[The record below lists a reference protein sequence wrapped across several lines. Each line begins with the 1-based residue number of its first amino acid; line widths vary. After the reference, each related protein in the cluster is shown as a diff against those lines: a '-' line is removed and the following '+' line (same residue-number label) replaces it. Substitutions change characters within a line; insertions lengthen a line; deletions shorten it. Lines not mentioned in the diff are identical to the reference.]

1 MYKILF
7 LLGMLLCSPIWSK
20 ATHLV
25 GGEITYE
32 CQGYNEA
39 DDTYTYNIVL
49 TVYNDCGPAN
59 VNNTFFD
66 IQASIGVFEDDE
78 DLFENLLLNY
88 PGSYESID
96 TELNNPCVTSPIS
109 ACVRKAVYEGTVDL
123 DFAEGGY
130 TVVYQRC
137 CRNWSISNVSNAG
150 STGMTLQAYIPE
162 PEDDICNNSPVFN
175 DLPPSFL
182 CNNYE
187 FELDFSANDAD
198 GDSLVYE
205 LCTPYWGGSVD
216 FPQPSPPEPPPYSTI
231 TWSAGYSSN
240 ITFSTVNG
248 ISFDSQ
254 TGILSGMPDEVG
266 IFAIAICVSEYRDGE
281 LLSQISRDYQIGIY
295 NCPSVIES
303 FFSEQNLL
311 DACDGLTVEFENNSS
326 NSDSYFWDFGVE
338 NMESDTSIEL
348 DPVFEFPEPGTYLV
362 TLIAEPG
369 GVCADTSFQL
379 YTVNDPLDVFFDTP
393 EIDCYPA
400 ANFSFAAQGNY
411 SDTALFSWEFGNS
424 SLTSTLENPQN
435 IVFPGPGTYEV
446 SLTVESGVCIT
457 SVFSDLTIPDN
468 VEAEIVEQTEFCTG
482 LEISFNNASTN
493 ADEYL
498 WIFGEF
504 GDQYFSTETSPT
516 ILFEEEGPVSVTLI
530 AYNDLACP
538 DTATQNFEVYPYMM
552 PYFELDQDVY
562 CFDGHSIDLSAG
574 GTYQE
579 DIAVI
584 EWDLGA
590 NSAQFFSNQITT
602 STNYSEP
609 GYYPITLTIFENNC
623 EKNYTQIAEIH
634 PNPKAE
640 FMVLDSNGCKPLIVQ
655 FINLSE
661 AWTDM
666 TYEWDFG
673 NGAFSTQES
682 PMTTY
687 PYSGFYFPTLSISTA
702 EGCIG
707 EDSYTLEWPIHA
719 FPIPQAN
726 FSIEPNVVDILTP
739 LINVTDLSLS
749 SIDVFY
755 EFSNGDSMDSPNFN
769 YTFSDAGQWQITQTV
784 WNEYGC
790 TDKVTGGVIVK
801 GFLFFMPNAFTPNGD
816 GYNDVLLPEYT
827 GILTYSLQIYNRWG
841 QIAFTSDNPDY
852 GWDGFNAQDGVYN
865 YIVKLTDLT
874 KTPYHFTGSITLT
887 R

>member
-1 MYKILF
+1 
-7 LLGMLLCSPIWSK
+7 MLVLYPVWGI

-32 CQGYNEA
+32 CQGYNAA
-39 DDTYTYNIVL
+39 DGTYTYNIVL

-66 IQASIGVFEDDE
+66 LEASVGIFESDD
-78 DLFENLLLNY
+78 DLYENLLISY
-88 PGSYESID
+88 PGDFDYID

-109 ACVRKAVYEGTVDL
+109 ACVRKAIYEETIDL

-130 TVVYQRC
+130 EIVYQRC

-150 STGMTLQAYIPE
+150 STGMTLHAYIPE

-175 DLPPSFL
+175 DLPPAFL

-187 FELDFSANDAD
+187 FELDFSASDAD

-216 FPQPSPPEPPPYSTI
+216 FPQPSPPEPPPFSTI
-231 TWSAGYSSN
+231 SWSSGYSAT
-240 ITFSTVNG
+240 IPFSSVSG
-248 ISFDSQ
+248 ISFDAQ
-254 TGILSGMPDEVG
+254 TAVLTGIPDEVG
-266 IFAIAICVSEYRDGE
+266 IFAIAICVSEYRDGV

-303 FFSEQNLL
+303 VFSEQYYL
-311 DACDGLTVEFENNSS
+311 DICDGLEVEFDNISS
-326 NSDSYFWDFGVE
+326 NSDEFFWDFGVE
-338 NMESDTSIEL
+338 NMESDTSSEL
-348 DPVFEFPEPGTYLV
+348 EPSFTFPEPGTYLV

-369 GVCADTSFQL
+369 GICADTSYQL
-379 YTVNDPLDVFFDTP
+379 YTVNDPLNISFDTP

-400 ANFSFAAQGNY
+400 ANFSFSAEGNY
-411 SDTALFSWEFGNS
+411 SDTATFTWDFGNS
-424 SLTSTLENPQN
+424 TAGSTLENPTN
-435 IVFPGPGTYEV
+435 IVFPGSGNYEIT
-446 SLTVESGVCIT
+446 LTVESGYCIN
-457 SVFSDLTIPDN
+457 SFSSDLIIPEE
-468 VEAEIVEQTEFCTG
+468 VEAIIVEQTEFCNG
-482 LEISFNNASTN
+482 LEVTFENASIN

-498 WIFGEF
+498 WAIGEF
-504 GDQYFSTETSPT
+504 GSQYFSTETTPT
-516 ILFEEEGPVSVTLI
+516 ILFDEEGSYPVTLI
-530 AYNDLACP
+530 AYGDLACP
-538 DTATQNFEVYPYMM
+538 DTASSTIEVYPYMM
-552 PYFELDQDVY
+552 PYFDLTQEVY
-562 CFDGHSIDLSAG
+562 CFDGHEVALSAG

-584 EWDLGA
+584 EWNFGA
-590 NSAQFFSNQITT
+590 NATQPFSDQINTSAT
-602 STNYSEP
+602 YSEP
-609 GYYPITLTIFENNC
+609 GYYPITLTIYENNC
-623 EKNYTQIAEIH
+623 EKNYTQTVEIH
-634 PNPKAE
+634 PNPTAE
-640 FMVLDSNGCKPLIVQ
+640 FTILDSNGCKPLSVQ

-666 TYEWDFG
+666 SYEWDFG
-673 NGAFSTQES
+673 NGAFSLQES

-687 PYSGFYFPTLSISTA
+687 AYSGFYYPTLSISTS

-707 EDSYTLEWPIHA
+707 EDSYTLEWPIHVY
-719 FPIPQAN
+719 PLPQAN
-726 FSIEPNVVDILTP
+726 FTVEPNVVDILTP
-739 LINVTDLSLS
+739 IVYVTDFSLS
-749 SIDVFY
+749 AIDVFY
-755 EFSNGDSMDSPNFN
+755 EITNGDTIGSPNFD
-769 YTFSDAGQWQITQTV
+769 YTFRDAGQWQITQTV

-816 GYNDVLLPEYT
+816 GHNDVLLPEYT
-827 GILTYSLQIYNRWG
+827 GILTYSIEVYDRWG
-841 QIAFTSDNPDY
+841 QIAFSSDNPAN
-852 GWDGFNAQDGVYN
+852 GWDGNNAQDGVYN

-874 KTPYHFTGSITLT
+874 KTPYHFTGSITLV